1 MELAKFT
8 DDVVRG
14 RALCA
19 EWCATKKEWTRGTRQ
34 LRKQNHEN
42 DVY

>member
-19 EWCATKKEWTRGTRQ
+19 TEKEWTHGTRQ

-42 DVY
+42 D